1 MSKRGAIWSV
11 ALLTLLLL
19 LGAAAW
25 LLLRPRTGTV
35 AIEVS
40 GPAGTKFQGWYEVDR
55 KRHALS
61 GTTPAT
67 FPLEGDI
74 VVYSITVLEG
84 SGDFSVKVHVEGR
97 APGSASGK
105 LPTGVHGWVE
115 CERSSPSYWIESFDP
130 KSPEKWRTPLPWRPA
145 DYPVQ

>member
-1 MSKRGAIWSV
+1 MSKRGAIFRT
-11 ALLTLLLL
+11 ATLLALLLL

-25 LLLRPRTGTV
+25 LLLPPRTGTM

-55 KRHALS
+55 KRHDLS

-67 FPLEGDI
+67 FPLEGHT
-74 VVYSITVLEG
+74 VLFSIRALEG
-84 SGDFSVKVHVEGR
+84 SGHFSVKIHVEGR

-105 LPTGVHGWVE
+105 LPMGVHGWVE
-115 CERSSPSYWIESFDP
+115 CGRSSPSYWIESFDP
-130 KSPEKWRTPLPWRPA
+130 KSPEKWSSPLP
-145 DYPVQ
+145 

>member
-1 MSKRGAIWSV
+1 MRKRGAV
-11 ALLTLLLL
+11 FRTAALLVLLLL
-19 LGAAAW
+19 PGAAAW
-25 LLLRPRTGTV
+25 LLLPRTAAA

-40 GPAGTKFQGWYEVDR
+40 GPKGTKFQGWYKVDG
-55 KRHALS
+55 KRHDLS

-67 FPLEGDI
+67 FPLEGHT
-74 VVYSITVLEG
+74 VLFSIRALEG
-84 SGDFSVKVHVEGR
+84 SGHFSVKIHVEGR

>member
-1 MSKRGAIWSV
+1 MSKRGANWIV

-25 LLLRPRTGTV
+25 LLLPPRTGTV
-35 AIEVS
+35 AIQVS

-55 KRHALS
+55 KRSDLS

-67 FPLEGDI
+67 FPLEGHI
-74 VVYSITVLEG
+74 VVYSITALEG

-97 APGSASGK
+97 APGSVSGK
-105 LPTGVHGWVE
+105 LPMGVHGWVR
-115 CERSSPSYWIESFDP
+115 CGRFSPSYWIESFDP
-130 KSPEKWRTPLPWRPA
+130 KSPERWRTPLP
-145 DYPVQ
+145 